1 MKFSIFKLF
10 AIFYF
15 AVVAISFA
23 DEPKSKNDVS
33 VEEKPNGIGPEK
45 AITNANKADGFKL
58 SAIALKKLEIKTSK
72 IQSKDSIKIPTSS
85 LVFFQ
90 SDVGIYRVRLGW
102 FKLIPIK
109 ILNKSYNETTI
120 TSSEIKNEDEIVVSG
135 SDLLRLADLN
145 LWSSDEGGE

>member
-10 AIFYF
+10 AIFYL
-15 AVVAISFA
+15 AIALISFA
-23 DEPKSKNDVS
+23 DEPKTKNDVS
-33 VEEKPNGIGPEK
+33 AEERPNGIGPDK

-58 SAIALKKLEIKTSK
+58 STIAFKKLEIKTSK
-72 IQSKDSIKIPTSS
+72 IQSKNSIKVPSSS

-90 SDVGIYRVRLGW
+90 SDVGIYRARSGW

-109 ILNKSYNETTI
+109 ILNKSNGEVTI
-120 TSSEIKNEDEIVVSG
+120 TSSEIKNEDEVVVNG